1 MVKFGIG
8 QAITRREDDRLLT
21 GQGCFVDDIR
31 RPDALHALFVR
42 SPHAHARIGSID
54 AAEAQAIEGF
64 VAVLTGAD
72 MQADGVKPF
81 PANPM
86 LKPAPGQPPTTA
98 PFHPLALDA
107 VRFVGQPVAVVL
119 AKSRE
124 AAERAANVVMV
135 DYEPLA
141 AVASLDAAL
150 APNAPLVWP
159 HAPGNVPGSAS
170 FGDRETCDRAFA
182 AAAHVTRLAVD
193 NQRLAPVTLEP
204 RGCLAEFDATTGR
217 LTFHATSQNPS
228 GWQGTLAKM
237 LNLAPEQ
244 VRVVVGDVGGG
255 FGMKAMVHP
264 EDVVIAHAA
273 RKLGRPV
280 RWRATRLEEF
290 QAASHG
296 RDQRAEAELAFDADG
311 RILGMRVRITGA
323 LGAYGQGAGAAIHLA
338 IGPKITTG
346 VYHVPVLDLQSK
358 AVLTHTNLIGAYRGA
373 GRPGGDLPDRTPDG
387 PGRRGTQ
394 ARSGRTAPAQSRAAR
409 ADALSQRDGRDLRQR
424 QLSEHAGQGAR
435 GRRLGRLRQ
444 RASERR
450 RRGASCAAA
459 RVSTFLEWTGVVHE
473 ETVRLHVEGDGRVRV
488 FTAMQAMGQGIETS
502 YVQILA
508 ETLQVDPDR
517 IEIVQGDSDVAQGL
531 GSMGSRSL
539 YIGGSAMQTASKEAI
554 DVGRDL
560 ASKALEAP
568 AADLVYAEGRFKVV
582 GTDLGVELT
591 ALAQQQP
598 ERRIAVT
605 TVQKVGGPS
614 WPNGCHVC
622 EVEIDPETGRVE
634 IVRYTTV
641 DDVGRVINPL
651 IVAGQVHGGIAQAVG
666 QALHERVVY
675 DADRAAADRLVH
687 GLRHSARRRS
697 ARLRHAHRRIAAVQ
711 DQPARRQGRRRAR
724 HGRRHAD
731 RHQRNRRC
739 AAPPWGRRHR
749 DAGHAGARVANHS
762 CRESGAD
769 VAVARNGVDA
779 GRARTRLSP
788 AEPSRGPSFGRLDA
802 LPGSV

>member
-1 MVKFGIG
+1 MKFGIG

-21 GQGCFVDDIR
+21 GQGRFVDDIR
-31 RPDALHALFVR
+31 RPDALHAMFVR
-42 SPHAHARIGSID
+42 SPYAHARIRSID
-54 AAEAQAIEGF
+54 AAEAHAIEGV

-72 MQADGVKPF
+72 LLADGVKAF

-86 LKPAPGQPPTTA
+86 LKPAQGKPPTTA
-98 PFHPLALDA
+98 PFHPLALET

-119 AKSRE
+119 AKSR
-124 AAERAANVVMV
+124 AVAERAANAVMV

-150 APNAPLVWP
+150 APAAPLVWP
-159 HAPGNVPGSAS
+159 DAPGNVAGSAS
-170 FGDRETCDRAFA
+170 FGDPKACDRAFA
-182 AAAHVTRLAVD
+182 AAAHITRLAVD

-204 RGCLAEFDATTGR
+204 RGCLAEFDTTTGR

-290 QAASHG
+290 QASSHG

-323 LGAYGQGAGAAIHLA
+323 IGAYGHGAGAAIHLA

-346 VYHVPVLDLQSK
+346 VYQVPVLDLQSQ
-358 AVLTHTNLIGAYRGA
+358 AVQTHTNLIGAYRGA
-373 GRPGGDLPDRTPDG
+373 GRPEAIYLIERLMD
-387 PGRRGTQ
+387 
-394 ARSGRTAPAQSRAAR
+394 RAAVELKLDPAELR
-409 ADALSQRDGRDLRQR
+409 RRNLVQPEQMPYRNAMGETFDSGNFPNLLDKALKAADW
-424 QLSEHAGQGAR
+424 AGFEAR
-435 GRRLGRLRQ
+435 K
-444 RASERR
+444 RASEA
-450 RRGASCAAA
+450 RGKLRGRA
-459 RVSTFLEWTGVVHE
+459 VSTFLEWTGVVHE

-488 FTAMQAMGQGIETS
+488 FTAMQSMGQGIETS

-582 GTDLGVELT
+582 GTDLGVDLT

-622 EVEIDPETGRVE
+622 EVEIEPETGHVE
-634 IVRYTTV
+634 IARYTTV
-641 DDVGRVINPL
+641 RRCRPRD
-651 IVAGQVHGGIAQAVG
+651 QS
-666 QALHERVVY
+666 
-675 DADRAAADRLVH
+675 ADRRRAGTWRYRAGRRTGTARAGGLRRRRATADRLVH
-687 GLRHSARRRS
+687 GLRHSARR
-697 ARLRHAHRRIAAVQ
+697 
-711 DQPARRQGRRRAR
+711 
-724 HGRRHAD
+724 
-731 RHQRNRRC
+731 
-739 AAPPWGRRHR
+739 
-749 DAGHAGARVANHS
+749 
-762 CRESGAD
+762 
-769 VAVARNGVDA
+769 
-779 GRARTRLSP
+779 
-788 AEPSRGPSFGRLDA
+788 
-802 LPGSV
+802 